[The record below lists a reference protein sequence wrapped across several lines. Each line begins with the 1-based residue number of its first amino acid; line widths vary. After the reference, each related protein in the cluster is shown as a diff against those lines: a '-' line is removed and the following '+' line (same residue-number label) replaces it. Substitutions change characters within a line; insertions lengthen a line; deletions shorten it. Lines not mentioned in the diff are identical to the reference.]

1 MTMFTSQ
8 ILDSL
13 PIVGVFVAFAIVSLL
28 FYEGG
33 FRLGRWYQERTPGE
47 QEGPTNLLVGS
58 ILALLA
64 FLLAVT
70 MGMASDRF
78 DARRGLVLD
87 EANSIGTTY
96 LRAGYLPEP
105 ASSQIRELLREY
117 VPLRVVVTDVKAAD
131 LAADVKRS
139 QEILN
144 EAWTISEGIAK
155 TTDQGDLVSLYLD
168 SLNQTIDLNETRITA
183 GLYARVPETVLS
195 LLVIGSALSIGMV
208 GYSAGL
214 TKRRAL
220 LNAIVLVVALGA
232 VIMIVVDLDRP
243 REGFIQ
249 VSQQPLIDLQR
260 QIGPPSS

>member
-1 MTMFTSQ
+1 MMVFSSQ
-8 ILDSL
+8 LLDSL
-13 PIVGVFVAFAIVSLL
+13 PIVGVFIAFAIVAMLL
-28 FYEGG
+28 YEAG
-33 FRLGRWYQERTPGE
+33 FKFGRWYQERTPGE

-78 DARRGLVLD
+78 DARRGIVLD

-117 VPLRVVVTDVKAAD
+117 VPLRVVVTDAKAAN
-131 LAADVKRS
+131 LAVDIQRS

-144 EAWTISEGIAK
+144 EVWTISERIAK
-155 TTDQGDLVSLYLD
+155 NTDQGDLVSLYLD

-183 GLYARVPETVLS
+183 GLYARVPETVL
-195 LLVIGSALSIGMV
+195 LLLIGGSALSLGMV

>member
-1 MTMFTSQ
+1 MAFTTQ
-8 ILDSL
+8 LLDSL
-13 PIVGVFVAFAIVSLL
+13 PILGVFIAFAIVSMVL
-28 FYEGG
+28 YEIG
-33 FRLGRWYQERTPGE
+33 FKFGRWYQERTPGE

-70 MGMASDRF
+70 MSMASDRF
-78 DARRGLVLD
+78 DARRGIVLD

-105 ASSQIRELLREY
+105 ASSQIRDLLRQY
-117 VPLRVVVTDVKAAD
+117 VPLRIVVTDVKAAKVAVD
-131 LAADVKRS
+131 IQRS

-144 EAWTISEGIAK
+144 EIWTISEGVAK
-155 TTDQGDLVSLYLD
+155 TTTQGDLVSVYIE
-168 SLNQTIDLNETRITA
+168 SLNETIDLNETRITA
-183 GLYARVPETVLS
+183 GLYARVPETVLL

-220 LNAIVLVVALGA
+220 LNAFVLVIALGA
-232 VIMIVVDLDRP
+232 VIMIIVDLDRP

-260 QIGPPSS
+260 QIGPPTS